1 MFATSF
7 DILKWADS
15 QNVAIGAFNVYNFEG
30 IKAVI
35 EAAEEEGTPIIIQM
49 HPASLQRGSK

>member
-15 QNVAIGAFNVYNFEG
+15 QNVAIGGFNVYNFEG

-35 EAAEEEGTPIIIQM
+35 EG
-49 HPASLQRGSK
+49 